1 MQQIVSEN
9 TYAPKNINE
18 LLNKEISLG
27 SNNLIN
33 IECNYTKNINEL
45 FNLTTNMRDTS
56 SDDLFDLKKSNSIPK
71 NVSDL
76 LNSSAINDKT
86 DTKNDDVKNEE
97 ILKFDK
103 DDIDI
108 PISSGSV
115 KKLKNMWQE
124 KINFHLQEN

>member
-1 MQQIVSEN
+1 
-9 TYAPKNINE
+9 
-18 LLNKEISLG
+18 
-27 SNNLIN
+27 
-33 IECNYTKNINEL
+33 
-45 FNLTTNMRDTS
+45 MRDTS

-76 LNSSAINDKT
+76 LNTSAINDKT
-86 DTKNDDVKNEE
+86 GTKNDDVKNEE

-108 PISSGSV
+108 PISNGSV

-124 KINFHLQEN
+124 KINFHLQQN

>member
-1 MQQIVSEN
+1 
-9 TYAPKNINE
+9 
-18 LLNKEISLG
+18 
-27 SNNLIN
+27 
-33 IECNYTKNINEL
+33 
-45 FNLTTNMRDTS
+45 MRDTS